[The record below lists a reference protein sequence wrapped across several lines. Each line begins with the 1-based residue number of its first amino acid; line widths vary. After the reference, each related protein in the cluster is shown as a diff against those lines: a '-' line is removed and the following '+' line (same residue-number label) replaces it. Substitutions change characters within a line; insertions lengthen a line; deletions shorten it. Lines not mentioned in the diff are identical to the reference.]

1 MGQAQFMQMNY
12 IQTEKSTKD
21 YVNIKTLLIPFFLAV
36 LLVTVSF
43 YNFLL
48 FHTLA
53 EFFAITIAI
62 LMCVVAWH
70 MYPFTK
76 NNYLMYLGG
85 GYFWIGV
92 LDLLHTLSYKG
103 IGVFPEFASV
113 DGGVQFW
120 IGTRYLEA
128 LLLLSAPWFLTHRLY
143 RMKSFSV
150 YGLLAFLIVYLVL
163 NGYFP
168 QSFVE
173 GKGLTAF
180 KIYSEYIIIG
190 LLALSIYYLLRQRVY
205 LERNIVNV
213 IVLSIILTM
222 CAELAFTFYIDLYGI
237 SNLIGHVFKLFS
249 FWLIFVAVIRTTLQE
264 PFLVMSK
271 GATTYDAVPDATI
284 VIDDEGII
292 RQANVAACKLSSFS
306 LEELIGKNNHDVF
319 HSKRSTK
326 DDCYICQAISEGKA
340 IDCYEMAIDN
350 KRWYDFSLSGISNTT
365 GKEGTVE
372 VIRDISKRKLVE
384 QDARVLDLL
393 KNSIVENLPDILFV
407 KDAKGHHYVEWNK
420 AAEDLT
426 GIAKEE
432 ILGETDF
439 KFWPKE
445 QAQFFIEKDNEVI
458 KDRKLLDIPEEPLST
473 KTKGTRTLH
482 TKKIPIYDDEGNP
495 KYLLGISED
504 ITDKLKTNALLNRS
518 QKLEAI
524 GQMSGGIA
532 HDFNNQL
539 AIIQGYIN
547 FFDKVDLQEKQRG
560 WLSQVQSATQRCID
574 LTRQLMIF
582 SRSGEVDKDIINA
595 NDVINKM
602 HAMIKSSL
610 TPEVRIE
617 YNLSDNL
624 WMTEVNEGA
633 LQDVI
638 LNMVLNSR
646 DAMPKGGTFYIKT
659 KNIILDENDHE
670 TKANLQPGEYICI
683 TVTDSG
689 EGMREDVC
697 EHIFEPFYTTKDVG
711 KGTGLGLA
719 MVYGFV
725 HRYGGEIV
733 VNSEIGKGATFNI
746 YLPRVVETTIN
757 EQANNSGDTDV
768 RGGTENVLVVEDE
781 ASLLSLAEINL
792 KDLGYHVFCAASAV
806 EALKILE
813 EESIDLLFT
822 DIIMPG
828 GMNGYELASK
838 CLAMQPRLKVLVTS
852 GFEDKDEVKHNGFTV
867 DFKIIP
873 KPYNVKKLAEMLRK
887 VLDE

>member
-1 MGQAQFMQMNY
+1 LGQAQFMQMNY